1 MMEAELLP
9 GFLVWNAGEYLLAQ
23 EEFEHLWLAEVGARR
38 QCLRGLIHAAM
49 GFHYVTLRDISSA
62 QSKLSSATTILAR
75 LAADS
80 LGLDL
85 DGLRSGIAVV
95 RAGLDGAEDD
105 GSVDPKGVP
114 FPRLVPAAAAAPHEG
129 QP

>member
-9 GFLVWNAGEYLLAQ
+9 GFLLWNAGEYLLAQ

-49 GFHYVTLRDISSA
+49 GFHYVIVRDISSA
-62 QSKLSSATTILAR
+62 QSKLSSATTILAS

-80 LGLDL
+80 LGLEL
-85 DGLRSGIAVV
+85 DGLRAGIAVV
-95 RAGLDGAEDD
+95 RARLDGAEGDW
-105 GSVDPKGVP
+105 SVDPKGVP
-114 FPRLVPAAAAAPHEG
+114 FPCLVPAAAAAPHER

>member
-9 GFLVWNAGEYLLAQ
+9 GFLLWNAGEYLLAQ

-62 QSKLSSATTILAR
+62 QSKLTSATTILAG

-85 DGLRSGIAVV
+85 DGLRAGIAAV
-95 RAGLDGAEDD
+95 RARLDGAEEG
-105 GSVDPKGVP
+105 GSVDPEGVP
-114 FPRLVPAAAAAPHEG
+114 FPRLVLAAAAAPHDR